1 MNNMYINENELTI
14 TLDKLKNEKERMS
27 KVFTDV
33 ENSIKDIP
41 LFYSGETANEV
52 NEKLSNHIKI
62 YSEYI
67 DNINNYISFLEN
79 TLNDYKLKNN
89 SFVERL

>member
-41 LFYSGETANEV
+41 LFYSGETATEV